1 VLARALL
8 AERTAL
14 RTGSAQVTLLALA
27 CPRGTTRSTWS
38 EGTGPRRKRG
48 SQAGSGRCQARAG
61 PLPAGFAIFL
71 GGFLWLVLT
80 AAWPSLDL
88 PPSVSSFCSC
98 VCAVRVCSCVRL
110 GRQAWVRHAAV
121 LQRLGD
127 GEGAEAA
134 RHTTHALG
142 IGQGG
147 QGRALAMATSCRYS
161 NSVFAFSHLGH
172 AQGGIA
178 QRRREEGKGAD

>member
-61 PLPAGFAIFL
+61 PLPAGFAIFF

-98 VCAVRVCSCVRL
+98 VCVLRVCCCVA
-110 GRQAWVRHAAV
+110 AWAPGVGTIRGGSA
-121 LQRLGD
+121 
-127 GEGAEAA
+127 AA
-134 RHTTHALG
+134 RRRRGGRGGPPHRLRPRHWP
-142 IGQGG
+142 GG